1 MIMDISYP
9 DSELVE
15 IEGYFATD
23 FHEGKEQSQEVLSP
37 FDCKTSKAFILS
49 LKIYK
54 ETEEILI
61 LQRN

>member
-1 MIMDISYP
+1 MIMAISYP

-23 FHEGKEQSQEVLSP
+23 FHEEKEQSHDVLSP
-37 FDCKTSKAFILS
+37 FDYKASKPFILS

-54 ETEEILI
+54 KR
-61 LQRN
+61 QKRY